1 MAKQNS
7 ASSEPVDCACVIH
20 STGYDWVYVE
30 RLHNMLQRN
39 IPQGVRMHVY
49 TEPER
54 PVPSHMIRHDLINWP
69 GVSGPRRSW
78 WYKLQLFD
86 PVHHQG
92 NMLYFDLDTVILQN
106 IDWMLCLDPAY
117 LWGIQDFKYLQ
128 NPGRMTLNSS
138 IMWWH
143 VPTFGDVWHNF
154 CKQDI
159 ATVMQRYPGDQDY
172 IQATLG
178 HGRIRYFE
186 QHHVQSWRWQCLD
199 GGYDFDRRVHHRPN
213 TGTVINPDTSVLVF
227 HGNPKPHK
235 ITDSVITDLWR

>member
-39 IPQGVRMHVY
+39 IPQGVCMHVY

-86 PVHHQG
+86 PMHHQG
-92 NMLYFDLDTVILQN
+92 NMLYFDLDTVILRD

-117 LWGIQDFKYLQ
+117 LWGVQDFKYLQ

-143 VPTFGDVWHNF
+143 VPSFGDVWHNF

-159 ATVMQRYPGDQDY
+159 ATVMRRYPGDQDY

-186 QHHVQSWRWQCLD
+186 QHHVESWRWQCLD

-213 TGTVINPDTSVLVF
+213 TGTVINPDTSVIVF
-227 HGNPKPHK
+227 HGNPKPHM
-235 ITDSVITDLWR
+235 ITESIIVDLWR

>member
-86 PVHHQG
+86 PMHHQG
-92 NMLYFDLDTVILQN
+92 NMLYFDLDTVIVRDLEW
-106 IDWMLCLDPAY
+106 ILSLDPAY

-143 VPTFGDVWHNF
+143 VPSFGDVWHNF

-159 ATVMQRYPGDQDY
+159 ATVMRRYPGDQDY

-186 QHHVQSWRWQCLD
+186 QHHVESWRWQCLD
-199 GGYDFDRRVHHRPN
+199 GGYDFDRRVHHRPD
-213 TGTVINPDTSVLVF
+213 TGTVINPDTRVIVF
-227 HGNPKPHK
+227 HGNPKPHM
-235 ITDSVITDLWR
+235 ITESIIVDLWR

>member
-86 PVHHQG
+86 PMHHQG
-92 NMLYFDLDTVILQN
+92 NMLYFDLDTVIVRDLEW
-106 IDWMLCLDPAY
+106 ILSLDPAY

-128 NPGRMTLNSS
+128 NPSRMTLNSS

-143 VPTFGDVWHNF
+143 VPSFGDVWHNF

-159 ATVMQRYPGDQDY
+159 ATVMRRYPGDQDY

-199 GGYDFDRRVHHRPN
+199 GGYDFDRRVHHRPD
-213 TGTVINPDTSVLVF
+213 TGTVINPDTRVIVF
-227 HGNPKPHK
+227 HGNPKPHM
-235 ITDSVITDLWR
+235 ITESIIVDLWR